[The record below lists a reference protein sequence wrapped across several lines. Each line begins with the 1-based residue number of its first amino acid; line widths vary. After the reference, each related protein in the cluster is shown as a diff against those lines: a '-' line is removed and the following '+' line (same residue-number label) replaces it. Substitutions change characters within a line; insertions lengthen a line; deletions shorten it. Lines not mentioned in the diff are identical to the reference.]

1 MIVSNLQ
8 NSSRIEPLHPLFKQ
22 LFDYVKS
29 HDLLHTPCGRI
40 ELDGD
45 NLFINRFWKYIVITL
60 IYIFFWKG
68 KNVSVGKPLKM

>member
-29 HDLLHTPCGRI
+29 HDLLQ
-40 ELDGD
+40 
-45 NLFINRFWKYIVITL
+45 YIVITL